1 MITGVLLAAGA
12 GRRYGRPKAL
22 VDTGAGPWVLRTLAA
37 MAGCDDLLVVV
48 GDRAD
53 EVVALLP
60 ADVSAVRNPDHDV
73 GMGSSLGVGLAAV
86 PTGSDAA
93 LVMLVDLPDVGPEVI
108 DRLLDAARTSDD
120 LPRLLARAAYRG
132 DPGHPVLLGR
142 AHFAGIS
149 ATAAGDRG
157 ARDYL
162 ATHQV
167 ALVECGDLAGGADV
181 DRPEPAHPRLRSVG
195 RCRSCHRDRR

>member
-1 MITGVLLAAGA
+1 VITGVLLAAGA

-53 EVVALLP
+53 EVVAMVP
-60 ADVSAVRNPDHDV
+60 AEVSSVRNPDYDA
-73 GMGSSLGVGLAAV
+73 GMGSSLRVGLSAV
-86 PTGSDAA
+86 PTASDAA
-93 LVMLVDLPDVGPEVI
+93 LVMLVDLPDVGPAVI
-108 DRLLDAARTSDD
+108 DRLLATVSTSDD
-120 LPRLLARAAYRG
+120 PRRLLARAAYRG
-132 DPGHPVLLGR
+132 QPGHPVLLGR

-149 ATAAGDRG
+149 ETAAGDRG

-162 ATHQV
+162 AAHEV
-167 ALVECGDLAGGADV
+167 VMVECGDLAGGADV
-181 DRPEPAHPRLRSVG
+181 DRP
-195 RCRSCHRDRR
+195 